1 LFGIFSFYLENLLS
15 FAYFI
20 QMHPMGLIHMGS
32 PERRVT
38 VSLGVAANRSAPVA
52 SGAELL
58 RSANHALYRA
68 KASGRDRVVL
78 AN

>member
-1 LFGIFSFYLENLLS
+1 LSGIFSFYLENLLS
-15 FAYFI
+15 FTYFI
-20 QMHPMGLIHMGS
+20 QMRPMGLIHMGS
-32 PERRVT
+32 PEKRVT

-58 RSANHALYRA
+58 RSADHALYRGR
-68 KASGRDRVVL
+68 ASGRNRVAL